1 MTAQEHVEARRLWQK
16 ALQEMQADVL
26 LVLDES
32 GYLIDTV
39 GSRPGLS
46 AETLSSLAAAS
57 LMALREIRHQA
68 HIGQSDDHEL
78 VILEGPLG
86 RVIMGKGGQGLVF
99 VAVLPP
105 DSFLGMARLIFK
117 QLLERQWDVALPS
130 VDDLSVSPF
139 PGADELP
146 DDFEELEGFDLDA
159 IWSNGSS

>member
-1 MTAQEHVEARRLWQK
+1 MTAQGHVEARRLWQK

-46 AETLSSLAAAS
+46 AEILSSLAAAS

-130 VDDLSVSPF
+130 ADDLSVPPF
-139 PGADELP
+139 PGADELS